1 MSVLIDT
8 CVLIPLFNPDAQL
21 HHESRIAV
29 RRLRATQEELVV
41 TAQNF
46 AEFWNVSTRLI
57 QHNGRGLA
65 MPQVARM
72 VDMIRRFSRLQLESE
87 TSLNIWLKLVQQ
99 LHVTGTSVHDA
110 RLVAIMLEGGID
122 RILTYNEGDFRRYEV
137 LGIQALSAL
146 FFDGLVRPLPACFAG
161 HSSGA
166 SSASSGV
173 AGAPTPT
180 SGHQSTKLP
189 PSSTPLFPTAYTTH
203 PWSVRFVSR
212 GSPV

>member
-137 LGIQALSAL
+137 LGIQALS
-146 FFDGLVRPLPACFAG
+146 P
-161 HSSGA
+161 HSF
-166 SSASSGV
+166 
-173 AGAPTPT
+173 
-180 SGHQSTKLP
+180 ST
-189 PSSTPLFPTAYTTH
+189 
-203 PWSVRFVSR
+203 
-212 GSPV
+212 G